1 MSLLE
6 RAKMKGT
13 YFVCVPGKARGLLA
27 VLLLASLAA
36 IPLIA
41 ACEEEQEEGEGP
53 TPATTPT
60 VTVSPTPAAEVP
72 GVTDTEIILGSDF
85 ALTGTYGA
93 VYAPLIQALE
103 AYFEYVNV
111 EQGGV
116 CGREIVLKLE
126 DHQYDPA
133 KALEAVRKLV
143 ERDKVF
149 AIVAGVGTV
158 PHSAAWE
165 YLNENGVPDLW
176 IMSGAHKWAADP
188 QVHPWSVGFLPDY
201 VVEGTVFGKYISE
214 NLPGKKVAAL
224 YENSDAGWDRLEG
237 LKNGLDSNKNQ
248 IVSEQSFE
256 LTEVSVD
263 SQVANMKKTDAEVA
277 LCFTLAGFC
286 AQAMKG
292 ADRLGWHPQWFIA
305 YVNADPIMFLYVRPE
320 LMEGVLSLQGNK
332 MYDWT
337 DDPAIAEHHRIM
349 EEYGGPTPSAF
360 TVVGQSAGGLTV
372 EALSRTC
379 DNLTREGL
387 MEAVES
393 FNDYQGD
400 LALPGI
406 TITLS
411 DTDHLAVE
419 AMRMLRAHD
428 GKWEYF
434 GDLISFRD

>member
-1 MSLLE
+1 M
-6 RAKMKGT
+6 RALH
-13 YFVCVPGKARGLLA
+13 FVHLPGRSKSLLA
-27 VLLLASLAA
+27 VLLLASLLA

-41 ACEEEQEEGEGP
+41 ACGGEEGEGGQS
-53 TPATTPT
+53 TPATTPMVT
-60 VTVSPTPAAEVP
+60 VTPTAAAEVP
-72 GVTDTEIILGSDF
+72 GITDTEIILGSDF

-93 VYAPLIQALE
+93 VYAPLIQALQ
-103 AYFEYVNV
+103 AYFKYVNA

-116 CGREIVLKLE
+116 CGRNIVLKVE
-126 DHQYDPA
+126 DDQYDPA

-188 QVHPWSVGFLPDY
+188 QAHPWSVGFLPDY

-214 NLPGKKVAAL
+214 NLPGKKVAVL
-224 YENSDAGWDRLEG
+224 YENSDAGWDRLTG
-237 LKNGLDSNKNQ
+237 LKDGLDPNKNQ
-248 IVSEQSFE
+248 LVSEQSFE

-286 AQAMKG
+286 AQAIKG

-332 MYDWT
+332 MYDWI
-337 DDPAIAEHHRIM
+337 DDPAVAEHHRIM
-349 EEYGGPTPSAF
+349 KEYGGPNPSAF

-393 FNDYQGD
+393 FKDYQGD

-419 AMRMLRAHD
+419 AMRMLEAHD

>member
-1 MSLLE
+1 MH
-6 RAKMKGT
+6 
-13 YFVCVPGKARGLLA
+13 FVHPPAKARGLLA
-27 VLLLASLAA
+27 VLLLASLVTIALA
-36 IPLIA
+36 A
-41 ACEEEQEEGEGP
+41 ACEEKKEEKG
-53 TPATTPT
+53 TPT
-60 VTVSPTPAAEVP
+60 GTPTASVTGTPSAVGEVP
-72 GVTDTEIILGSDF
+72 GITDTEIILGSDF

-93 VYAPLIQALE
+93 VYAPLIQALQ
-103 AYFEYVNV
+103 AYFRYVNA

-116 CGREIVLKLE
+116 CGREIVLKAE

-158 PHSAAWE
+158 PHSGAWE
-165 YLNENGVPDLW
+165 YLNENAVPDLW

-188 QVHPWSVGFLPDY
+188 QGHPWSVGFLPDY
-201 VVEGTVFGKYISE
+201 VVEGTVFGKYISQ
-214 NLPGKKVAAL
+214 NLPGKKVAVL
-224 YENSDAGWDRLEG
+224 YENSDAGWDRLAG
-237 LKNGLDSNKNQ
+237 LKDGLDPNKNEL
-248 IVSEQSFE
+248 VSEQSFE
-256 LTEVSVD
+256 LAAVSVD
-263 SQVANMKKTDAEVA
+263 SQIANMKKTGAEVA
-277 LCFTLAGFC
+277 LCFTLAGYC
-286 AQAMKG
+286 AQAIKG

-305 YVNADPIMFLYVRPE
+305 YVNADPVMFQYVSPE
-320 LMEGVLSLQGNK
+320 LMEGVLSLQANK

-349 EEYGGPTPSAF
+349 KEYDGPTPSAF
-360 TVVGQSAGGLTV
+360 TLVGQSAGGLTV
-372 EALSRTC
+372 EALRRTC

-393 FNDYQGD
+393 FKDYQGD

-434 GDLISFRD
+434 GELISFRD